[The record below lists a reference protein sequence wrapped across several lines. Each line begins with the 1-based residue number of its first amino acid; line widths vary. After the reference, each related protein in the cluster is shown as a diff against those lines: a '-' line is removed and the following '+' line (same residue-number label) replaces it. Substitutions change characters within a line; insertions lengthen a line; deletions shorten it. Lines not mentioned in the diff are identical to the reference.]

1 MRLRQQWLLLA
12 GSRPHL
18 HQHLLW
24 QRRLHYPRS
33 HLCQQTWPLNGLYLR
48 SSPP

>member
-12 GSRPHL
+12 GSRPHM
-18 HQHLLW
+18 LW
-24 QRRLHYPRS
+24 QRRLHHPRS
-33 HLCQQTWPLNGLYLR
+33 HLCQQTWPLNGVYLR